1 MISHAITCTGPFAIL
16 IMLGIKRVENRCD
29 RPAPEKGRCAV
40 SCSKSFC
47 KEKYGEFVRWASCA
61 LSAEDFARLPA
72 WVDVCDWPGKIVGC
86 CDYAVRGRNDLVLD
100 GGSVRRDET
109 GAECQTPRTSFL
121 WDEGLAYC
129 WELSEV
135 VCFESPIP
143 CRGALDFWPLAP
155 DVVARVN
162 AADRL
167 ASCVGAKIASAED
180 AARVFRDA
188 VPIAGQN
195 EGFFVLPLD
204 SDRRILSAP
213 ILVSLGDAV
222 TAVVTPGAAFS
233 AALRE
238 EAASIVVAHNHPSGD
253 PTPSRQDRELT
264 AALKTLGESLGVPCL
279 DHLVLGGKG
288 FSTVSGKEI
297 S

>member
-1 MISHAITCTGPFAIL
+1 MITHAITCTGPFAVL

-29 RPAPEKGRCAV
+29 RPVPVKGRCAV

-47 KEKYGEFVRWASCA
+47 KEEYGAFVQWASRA
-61 LSAEDFARLPA
+61 LSAADFARLPA
-72 WVDVCDWPGKIVGC
+72 WSDVSGWPGKIVGC

-100 GGSVRRDET
+100 GGSVRRDEVIAPYP
-109 GAECQTPRTSFL
+109 GG
-121 WDEGLAYC
+121 WDEGLSFF
-129 WELSEV
+129 WDLSEV
-135 VCFESPIP
+135 VCFASPIP
-143 CRGALDFWPLAP
+143 CRGALDFWALAP
-155 DVVARVN
+155 EAVAQVN

-167 ASCVGAKIASAED
+167 ASCVGEKVASAED
-180 AARVFRDA
+180 AARVFRNA
-188 VPIAGQN
+188 LPIAGTN

-204 SDRRILSAP
+204 SERRILSAP

-222 TAVVTPGAAFS
+222 TTVVTPSAVFS

-238 EAASIVVAHNHPSGD
+238 EAAAIVVAHNHPSGD

-264 AALKTLGESLGVPCL
+264 VALKTLGAALGVPCL
-279 DHLVLGGKG
+279 DHLVLGRTD
-288 FSTVSGKEI
+288 FTMVSGKEI

>member
-1 MISHAITCTGPFAIL
+1 MITHAITCTGPFAVL
-16 IMLGIKRVENRCD
+16 IMLGVKRVENRCD
-29 RPAPEKGRCAV
+29 RPVPVKGRCAV

-47 KEKYGEFVRWASCA
+47 KEEYGAFVQWASRA
-61 LSAEDFARLPA
+61 LSAADFARLPA
-72 WVDVCDWPGKIVGC
+72 WADVSGWPGKIVGC

-100 GGSVRRDET
+100 GGSVRCD
-109 GAECQTPRTSFL
+109 

-129 WELSEV
+129 WDLSEV

-143 CRGALDFWPLAP
+143 CRGALDFWALAP
-155 DVVARVN
+155 EAVAQVN

-167 ASCVGAKIASAED
+167 TSCVGEKIASAED

-188 VPIAGQN
+188 LPIAGAN

-204 SDRRILSAP
+204 SERRILSAP

-222 TAVVTPGAAFS
+222 TTVVTPGAVFS

-238 EAASIVVAHNHPSGD
+238 EATAIVVAHNHPSGD

-264 AALKTLGESLGVPCL
+264 VALKTLGAALGVPCL
-279 DHLVLGGKG
+279 DHLILGRTD
-288 FSTVSGKEI
+288 FTTVSGKEI